1 MMRRFNRLLVVLY
14 LVTDGILAMSAFA
27 LAYLLRFHGPIA
39 QLIPPVK
46 GIPPFKWYVYML
58 PFVAALVPAAFHVQG
73 LYRLRRSRTRL
84 DDFFAVF
91 VGSILAV
98 VLGVFGTLV
107 VGTYYL
113 PEPLKDAG
121 VYEVSQIGWGL
132 FLIANL
138 LFTYLSREFVR
149 EALERRWK
157 AGIGL
162 KRVLIAGAGDLGRM
176 VADKVLDHR
185 ELGFKL
191 LGFIDDRAGDH
202 IGYRGLP
209 LLGTLG

>member
-46 GIPPFKWYVYML
+46 GIPPFQWYVYIL
-58 PFVAALVPAAFHVQG
+58 PFVAALVPAAFHMQG
-73 LYRLRRSRTRL
+73 LYRLRRGRTRL

-98 VLGVFGTLV
+98 VFGVFGTLV

-113 PEPLKDAG
+113 PEHLKDAG
-121 VYEVSQIGWGL
+121 VLEISQVGWAI
-132 FLIANL
+132 FLVVNVV
-138 LFTYLSREFVR
+138 FTY
-149 EALERRWK
+149 
-157 AGIGL
+157 
-162 KRVLIAGAGDLGRM
+162 
-176 VADKVLDHR
+176 
-185 ELGFKL
+185 
-191 LGFIDDRAGDH
+191 
-202 IGYRGLP
+202 
-209 LLGTLG
+209 